1 MSFQKAHNVSN
12 ELAEVTLV
20 QSVDIDSATTVYF
33 SVPAV
38 ANQNFRVL
46 EVGWTANGTTSAGT
60 TFRVETAANGA
71 QSQIIV
77 DTSSIPVMAGP
88 NIATGALGE
97 TISTSYSDVA
107 VAASLSFYETPGGGG
122 TADTLDSGGVPR
134 VLSGQAIRLV
144 PVAHGG
150 SGWVNVFIRLAP
162 EIQYKD

>member
-1 MSFQKAHNVSN
+1 MSFQKAHSISN
-12 ELAEVTLV
+12 ELGEVTLV

-46 EVGWTANGTTSAGT
+46 EVGWTANGTTDAGT
-60 TFRVETAANGA
+60 AFRVETAVNGA

-77 DTSSIPVMAGP
+77 NDNSVPVMAGP
-88 NIATGALGE
+88 NVTTGALGE
-97 TISTSYSDVA
+97 TISTSYSDVTGA
-107 VAASLSFYETPGGGG
+107 DPLSFYETPAGGG

-134 VLSGQAIRLV
+134 ILSGQAIRLV
-144 PVAHGG
+144 PVAHAG